1 MESDTIVAL
10 STPPGEGAIGIIRM
24 SGPRALEIALNFFLN
39 KKKKAAKLI
48 PRKLTFGHFVDDNDV
63 IIDEIL
69 ICYMPAPFT
78 YTKEDIV
85 EINVHGG
92 ITLIQLILRLLQSK
106 GARLAEPGEFTKR
119 AFLNGR
125 IDLIQAESILAVI
138 QAKSEKALKAAQ
150 RNLGGFFSESIRKMS
165 KLIGE
170 ILTDV
175 EADLEFY
182 QDDLGDELT
191 SYEEIKEK
199 VKKLA
204 EMIAHISEKSKSGK
218 ILRDGLKTVI
228 GGRPNVG
235 KSSLYNYFLGEERA
249 IVSEIP
255 GTTRDLLVEFVK
267 VRGIPIE
274 IIDTAGIHLQGEDNP
289 IEKIGI
295 DYSKKAIRE
304 ADLIIFLL
312 DASTGITEEDM
323 WIYKDIINKNSGAII
338 FIANKIDL
346 GNRIDENSFRSYFN
360 GKNYIK
366 TSIKTGEGLDL
377 LEDEI
382 EKLVFTGKASK
393 DERPL
398 MLLIRQEEL
407 IQKVR
412 DLLQSALNS
421 LEQGIPL
428 DLISIDLRLVEDLL
442 GELLGEKIKEDVL
455 GNIFAKFCIGK

>member
-182 QDDLGDELT
+182 QDDLEDELT

-346 GNRIDENSFRSYFN
+346 GNKIDENSFRSYFN

>member
-48 PRKLTFGHFVDDNDV
+48 PRILTFGHFVDDNDV

>member
-48 PRKLTFGHFVDDNDV
+48 PRILTFGHFVDDNDV

-182 QDDLGDELT
+182 QDDLEDELT

-346 GNRIDENSFRSYFN
+346 GNKIDENSFRSYFN